1 MGTWGVGLFQDD
13 VTCDI
18 KQEYLNRLRIG
29 YTNEEATEE
38 VIDYNADSVEDEEEA
53 PLFWFALADIQWRY
67 GRLLP
72 EVKRIA
78 MEYLKSGEDLER
90 WKCNEKLYK
99 KRKFVLEELEEK
111 LNSPMPPERKVSKL
125 YLTKAAWRPGDLLLY
140 KIGNGEGDPIPEVYN
155 SRWYGKYVMIRVI
168 NDIRLTVGSLPQD
181 KYYNEMSG
189 VKMYNW
195 VGDHEPD
202 LNIMNKL
209 SFMQLRQFSPYTRTE
224 NRTFSFS
231 KKELKKLDFKVIEH
245 NPKSV
250 EHIEP
255 IDVIHVPFQNPRWID
270 KEIIDALEYAKKNNC
285 LFDESTSN
293 NTLT

>member
-1 MGTWGVGLFQDD
+1 MGVWGVGLFQDD

-18 KQEYLNRLRIG
+18 KEEYLNRLRIG

-72 EVKRIA
+72 EVKEMA
-78 MEYLKSGEDLER
+78 MKYLKSGEDLER
-90 WKCNEKLYK
+90 WKGNAKLYK

-111 LNSPMPPERKVSKL
+111 LNSPMPTERKVSKL
-125 YLTKAAWRPGDLLLY
+125 YLKKATWRPGDLLLY
-140 KIGNGEGDPIPEVYN
+140 KIGNGENAADSEIYK
-155 SRWYGKYVMIRVI
+155 SRWCGKYVMIRVI
-168 NDIRLTVGSLPQD
+168 NDIRLNVGSLPQD

-195 VGDHEPD
+195 VGDHEPNLD
-202 LNIMNKL
+202 IVKKL
-209 SFMQLRQFSPYTRTE
+209 GFLQLRRFSPYSKTE
-224 NRTFSFS
+224 NRTFDFT
-231 KKELKKLDFKVIEH
+231 KKELKQLDFKMIEH

-250 EHIEP
+250 ENIEP
-255 IDVIHVPFQNPRWID
+255 VDIIHVPFQDTRWID
-270 KEIIDALEYAKKNNC
+270 EEIIEALDYALENNS
-285 LFDESTSN
+285 LVDECASN
-293 NTLT
+293 I

>member
-18 KQEYLNRLRIG
+18 KEEYLNRLRIG

-38 VIDYNADSVEDEEEA
+38 VIDYNVDSVEDEEEA

-67 GRLLP
+67 GRLLT

-90 WKCNEKLYK
+90 SKINKKLYK

-140 KIGNGEGDPIPEVYN
+140 KIGNGEGDPIPEV
-155 SRWYGKYVMIRVI
+155 
-168 NDIRLTVGSLPQD
+168 
-181 KYYNEMSG
+181 
-189 VKMYNW
+189 
-195 VGDHEPD
+195 
-202 LNIMNKL
+202 
-209 SFMQLRQFSPYTRTE
+209 
-224 NRTFSFS
+224 
-231 KKELKKLDFKVIEH
+231 
-245 NPKSV
+245 
-250 EHIEP
+250 
-255 IDVIHVPFQNPRWID
+255 
-270 KEIIDALEYAKKNNC
+270 
-285 LFDESTSN
+285 
-293 NTLT
+293 

>member
-1 MGTWGVGLFQDD
+1 MGVWGVGLFQDD

-72 EVKRIA
+72 EVKEMA
-78 MEYLKSGEDLER
+78 MKYLKSGEDLER
-90 WKCNEKLYK
+90 WKGNAKLYK
-99 KRKFVLEELEEK
+99 KRKFVLEELEKK
-111 LNSPMPPERKVSKL
+111 LNSPMPTERKVSKL
-125 YLTKAAWRPGDLLLY
+125 YLKKATWRPGDLLLY
-140 KIGNGEGDPIPEVYN
+140 KIGNGENDADSEIYK
-155 SRWYGKYVMIRVI
+155 SRWCGKYVMIRVI
-168 NDIRLTVGSLPQD
+168 NDIRLNVGSLPQD

-195 VGDHEPD
+195 VGDHEPNLD
-202 LNIMNKL
+202 IVKKL
-209 SFMQLRQFSPYTRTE
+209 GFLQLRRFSPYSKTE
-224 NRTFSFS
+224 NRTFDFT
-231 KKELKKLDFKVIEH
+231 KKELKQLDFKVIEH

-250 EHIEP
+250 ESIEP
-255 IDVIHVPFQNPRWID
+255 VDIIHVPFQDTRWID
-270 KEIIDALEYAKKNNC
+270 EEIIEALDYALENNS
-285 LFDESTSN
+285 LVDECASN
-293 NTLT
+293 I

>member
-1 MGTWGVGLFQDD
+1 MGVWGVGLFQDD

-72 EVKRIA
+72 EVKEMA
-78 MEYLKSGEDLER
+78 MKYLKSGEDLER
-90 WKCNEKLYK
+90 WKGNAKLYK
-99 KRKFVLEELEEK
+99 KRKFVLEELEKK
-111 LNSPMPPERKVSKL
+111 LNSPMPTERKVSKL
-125 YLTKAAWRPGDLLLY
+125 YLKKATWRPGDLLLY
-140 KIGNGEGDPIPEVYN
+140 KIGNGENAADSEIYK
-155 SRWYGKYVMIRVI
+155 SRWCGKYVMIRVI
-168 NDIRLTVGSLPQD
+168 NDIRLNVGSLPQD

-195 VGDHEPD
+195 VGDHEPNLD
-202 LNIMNKL
+202 IVKKL
-209 SFMQLRQFSPYTRTE
+209 GFLQLRRFSPYSKTE
-224 NRTFSFS
+224 NRTFDFT
-231 KKELKKLDFKVIEH
+231 KKELKQLDFKVIEH

-255 IDVIHVPFQNPRWID
+255 VDIIHVPFQDTRWID
-270 KEIIDALEYAKKNNC
+270 EEIIEALDYALENNS
-285 LFDESTSN
+285 LVDECASN
-293 NTLT
+293 I

>member
-72 EVKRIA
+72 EVKEMA

-90 WKCNEKLYK
+90 WKGNAKLYK
-99 KRKFVLEELEEK
+99 KRKFVLEELEKK
-111 LNSPMPPERKVSKL
+111 LNSPMPTERKVSKL
-125 YLTKAAWRPGDLLLY
+125 YLKKATWRPGDLLLY
-140 KIGNGEGDPIPEVYN
+140 KIGNGENAADSEIYK
-155 SRWYGKYVMIRVI
+155 SRWCGKYVMIRVI
-168 NDIRLTVGSLPQD
+168 NDIRLNVGSLPQD

-195 VGDHEPD
+195 VGDHEPNLD
-202 LNIMNKL
+202 IVKKL
-209 SFMQLRQFSPYTRTE
+209 GFLQLRRFSPYSKTE
-224 NRTFSFS
+224 NRTFDFT
-231 KKELKKLDFKVIEH
+231 KKELKQLDFKVIEH

-250 EHIEP
+250 ENIEP
-255 IDVIHVPFQNPRWID
+255 ADIIHVPFQDTRWID
-270 KEIIDALEYAKKNNC
+270 EEIIEALDYALENNS
-285 LFDESTSN
+285 LVDECASN
-293 NTLT
+293 I

>member
-1 MGTWGVGLFQDD
+1 MGVWGVGLFQDD

-53 PLFWFALADIQWRY
+53 PLFWFVLADIQWRY

-72 EVKRIA
+72 EVKEMA
-78 MEYLKSGEDLER
+78 MKYLKSGEDLER
-90 WKCNEKLYK
+90 WKGNAKLYK
-99 KRKFVLEELEEK
+99 KRKFVLEELEKK
-111 LNSPMPPERKVSKL
+111 LNSPMPTERKVSKL
-125 YLTKAAWRPGDLLLY
+125 YLKKATWRPGDLLLY
-140 KIGNGEGDPIPEVYN
+140 KIGNGENAADSEIYK
-155 SRWYGKYVMIRVI
+155 SRWCGKYVMIRVI
-168 NDIRLTVGSLPQD
+168 NDIRLNVGSLPQD

-195 VGDHEPD
+195 VGDHEPNLD
-202 LNIMNKL
+202 IVKKL
-209 SFMQLRQFSPYTRTE
+209 GFLQLRRFSPYSKTE
-224 NRTFSFS
+224 NRTFDFT
-231 KKELKKLDFKVIEH
+231 KKELKQLDFKVIEH

-255 IDVIHVPFQNPRWID
+255 VDIIHVPFQDTRWID
-270 KEIIDALEYAKKNNC
+270 EEIIEALDYALENNS
-285 LFDESTSN
+285 LVDECASN
-293 NTLT
+293 I

>member
-1 MGTWGVGLFQDD
+1 
-13 VTCDI
+13 
-18 KQEYLNRLRIG
+18 
-29 YTNEEATEE
+29 
-38 VIDYNADSVEDEEEA
+38 
-53 PLFWFALADIQWRY
+53 
-67 GRLLP
+67 
-72 EVKRIA
+72 
-78 MEYLKSGEDLER
+78 
-90 WKCNEKLYK
+90 
-99 KRKFVLEELEEK
+99 
-111 LNSPMPPERKVSKL
+111 
-125 YLTKAAWRPGDLLLY
+125 
-140 KIGNGEGDPIPEVYN
+140 
-155 SRWYGKYVMIRVI
+155 MIRVI

-285 LFDESTSN
+285 LFDECTSN

>member
-1 MGTWGVGLFQDD
+1 MGVWGVGLFQDD

-72 EVKRIA
+72 EVKEMA

-90 WKCNEKLYK
+90 WKGNAKLYK
-99 KRKFVLEELEEK
+99 KRKFVLEELEKK
-111 LNSPMPPERKVSKL
+111 LNSPMPTERKVSKL
-125 YLTKAAWRPGDLLLY
+125 YLKKATWRPGDLLLY
-140 KIGNGEGDPIPEVYN
+140 KIGNGENAADSEIYK
-155 SRWYGKYVMIRVI
+155 SRWCGKYVMIRVI
-168 NDIRLTVGSLPQD
+168 NDIRLNVGSLPQD

-195 VGDHEPD
+195 VGDHEPNLD
-202 LNIMNKL
+202 IVKKL
-209 SFMQLRQFSPYTRTE
+209 GFLQLRRFSPYSKTE
-224 NRTFSFS
+224 NRTFDFT
-231 KKELKKLDFKVIEH
+231 KKELKQLDFKVIEH

-255 IDVIHVPFQNPRWID
+255 VDIIHVPFQDTRWID
-270 KEIIDALEYAKKNNC
+270 EEIIEALDYALENNS
-285 LFDESTSN
+285 LVDECASN
-293 NTLT
+293 I